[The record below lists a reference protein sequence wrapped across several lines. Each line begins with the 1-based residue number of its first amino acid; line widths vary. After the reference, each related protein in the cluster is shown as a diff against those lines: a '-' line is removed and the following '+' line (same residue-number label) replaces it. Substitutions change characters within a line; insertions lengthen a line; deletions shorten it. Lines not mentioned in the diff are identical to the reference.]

1 MFKRNEMIQNQ
12 AIYMAL
18 SRTKGVYLKK
28 IRSLIMK
35 KFKTPLN
42 LINAPPEELFP
53 YFRDKETILKITGI
67 KNDKN
72 NILSRM
78 NKIINECLDVNI
90 GVLTYFDEDYPEMV
104 RNLKDP
110 PQILFIKGKILPEDK
125 NSFSIIGTRNPSHYG
140 HQKTREIAYDLA
152 KENYTIISG
161 LARGIDTE
169 AHLGALDAGGRTIA
183 VVGSGIS
190 NIYPPENQELV
201 EDIAKNGAII
211 TESLPN
217 ESVKKWTLQK
227 RNKLNC
233 GLSLGSIFIEG
244 TRTSGTKWQIKFAK
258 EQNKPIFGLN
268 PKDPDRK
275 NSYIPL
281 YVINELNGYK
291 ISSAKDV
298 LMKYKI
304 WMKKYSKKN
313 ETLF

>member
-1 MFKRNEMIQNQ
+1 M
-12 AIYMAL
+12 
-18 SRTKGVYLKK
+18 
-28 IRSLIMK
+28 
-35 KFKTPLN
+35 
-42 LINAPPEELFP
+42 
-53 YFRDKETILKITGI
+53 
-67 KNDKN
+67 N
-72 NILSRM
+72 NI
-78 NKIINECLDVNI
+78 IDECRDANI
-90 GVLTYFDEDYPEMV
+90 TVLTYFNEDYPEIF
-104 RNLKDP
+104 RNLKEP

-140 HQKTREIAYDLA
+140 HKKTREIAYDLA

-183 VVGSGIS
+183 VIGSGIL
-190 NIYPPENQELV
+190 NIYPSENQELA
-201 EDIAKNGAII
+201 EDIAKNGAIV
-211 TESLPN
+211 TESLPD

-244 TRTSGTKWQIKFAK
+244 TKNSGTKWQIKFAR

-268 PKDPDRK
+268 PKDPNRK

-281 YVINELNGYK
+281 YVIDTLKGFR

-298 LMKYKI
+298 LIKYKI
-304 WMKKYSKKN
+304 WMEKYSKKN
-313 ETLF
+313 ATLF